1 MMGKKL
7 FSLLMAFVFVQF
19 IFISCGDNL
28 NPDDEEEQQGDTTT
42 PVNEETIA
50 EAEANNGTIHDDAA
64 DYIWNSY
71 DVVQVLLNGT
81 SVSENSD
88 KVTVEGQNITIV
100 SAGVYSFSGSL
111 NNGQIV
117 VNADK
122 SLVRLILNGA
132 EITSSNSAPIYVKS
146 ASKVIVY
153 LEENTKNTLTD
164 GTQYLYDDTE
174 KEEPNATIFS
184 KSNLTLFGKGTL
196 TVNANFNDAINCK
209 DGIIISGGTY
219 ILKAADDGIRGKD
232 YLIVKS
238 GTFDVT
244 AGGDGFKSDNDEDE
258 TEGYIT
264 IADGTFTIAAKGD
277 AIAAETDLMITT
289 GDFNLTSGG
298 GSSSSI
304 SATASAKGLKAGVN
318 IIVEGG
324 NFTINSADDAI
335 HSNETISINGG
346 NFILESKDDGVHAD
360 YDLKVNGGDIN
371 IKKSYEGLES
381 AKGNI
386 TINKGTI
393 HIAASD
399 DGINISGGGAS
410 MGGRPGQM
418 GGTTTSTGSY
428 FLYINGGYIFVN
440 ASGDGLDSNGS
451 ITMTGGTVIVNGP
464 TNNGNGA
471 LDYDGTFKLTG
482 GFLVAAGSSGMAQAP
497 GTSSTQYVVAAV
509 FSSAKQAGTLVNIQS
524 SDGKEMLT
532 FKPEKT
538 FQSLVFSSPDLTK
551 GTSFNINLGGSSTGT
566 LTDGIYT
573 NGTYTAGSNYSSFT
587 ISGIVTVV
595 R

>member
-1 MMGKKL
+1 MSKKL
-7 FSLLMAFVFVQF
+7 FSLLIAFAFVHFTF
-19 IFISCGDNL
+19 TSCNDIL
-28 NPDDEEEQQGDTTT
+28 NPDDEEEQQEETTT
-42 PVNEETIA
+42 PDNEETIA
-50 EAEANNGTIHDDAA
+50 EAEANNGLIHDDPT
-64 DYIWNSY
+64 DYIWNSS
-71 DVVQVLLNGT
+71 DVIQVLLNGT
-81 SVSENSD
+81 SVSENSE
-88 KVTVEGQNITIV
+88 KVTVEGQTVTII
-100 SAGVYSFSGSL
+100 SAGSFSFSGSL

-117 VNADK
+117 VNTEDDA
-122 SLVRLILNGA
+122 LVRLILNGV
-132 EITSSNSAPIYVKS
+132 EITSSNSAPVYIKS
-146 ASKVIVY
+146 ASKAIVY
-153 LEENTKNTLTD
+153 LEENTNNTLTD
-164 GTQYLYDDTE
+164 GSSYIYDDTE

-184 KSNLTLFGKGTL
+184 KSNLTFFGSGTL

-219 ILKAADDGIRGKD
+219 TLKALDDGIRGKD

-238 GTFDVT
+238 GTFDVV

-258 TEGYIT
+258 SEGYIN
-264 IADGTFTIAAKGD
+264 IVDGTFTIAAKGD
-277 AIAAETDLMITT
+277 AIAAETDLMVTT
-289 GDFNLTSGG
+289 GNFNLISGG
-298 GSSSSI
+298 GSSGSI

-318 IIVEGG
+318 IIVDGG
-324 NFTINSADDAI
+324 TFNINSADDAI
-335 HSNETISINGG
+335 HSNETIAVNGG
-346 NFILESKDDGVHAD
+346 DFVLESKDDGIHAD
-360 YDLKVNGGDIN
+360 YDLTINDGDID

-381 AKGNI
+381 ANGNI

-393 HIAASD
+393 HLVSSD
-399 DGINISGGGAS
+399 DGINISGGGDS

-418 GGTTTSTGSY
+418 GGTTSSGNY
-428 FLYINGGYIFVN
+428 FLYINGGYTFVN

-497 GTSSTQYVVAAV
+497 GTSSTQYIVAAV
-509 FSSAKQAGTLVNIQS
+509 FSSTKQAGTLVNIQT

-551 GTSFNINLGGSSTGT
+551 GSSYDFNLGGSSTGT
-566 LTDGIYT
+566 VADGVYT
-573 NGTYTAGSNYSSFT
+573 NGTYTVGSKYSSFT